1 MEKTIIIRNLSDEQV
16 EQKIRE
22 LQGSEYVKL
31 ARRKE
36 RVDYARRRLLSDL
49 LRYEK
54 RGRELA
60 AAGVTLESLYPDK
73 EPEEPEN
80 SDW

>member
-1 MEKTIIIRNLSDEQV
+1 MENIVIRNLSDEQV
-16 EQKIRE
+16 EQKINE
-22 LQGSEYVKL
+22 LKGSEYVKL

-60 AAGVTLESLYPDK
+60 AEGVSLESLNGI
-73 EPEEPEN
+73 EEGNE
-80 SDW
+80 

>member
-1 MEKTIIIRNLSDEQV
+1 MGKTNIGNLSDEQIK
-16 EQKIRE
+16 QKIRE

-36 RVDYARRRLLSDL
+36 RVDNAQHRLLTDL

-60 AAGVTLESLYPDK
+60 AAGVTLESLYSDK

>member
-1 MEKTIIIRNLSDEQV
+1 MERIIIRNLSDEQV
-16 EQKIRE
+16 EQKINE
-22 LQGSEYVKL
+22 LKGSEYVKL
-31 ARRKE
+31 ARKKE

-60 AAGVTLESLYPDK
+60 AEGISFESLNVL
-73 EPEEPEN
+73 EEGSE
-80 SDW
+80 

>member
-1 MEKTIIIRNLSDEQV
+1 MGKTIIGNLSDEQV

-22 LQGSEYVKL
+22 LQGSEYIKL

-60 AAGVTLESLYPDK
+60 AEGVTIESLYFGE
-73 EPEEPEN
+73 EPKEPEN
-80 SDW
+80 SGW

>member
-1 MEKTIIIRNLSDEQV
+1 MEPKTIIRNLSDEQV

-31 ARRKE
+31 GRKKE
-36 RVDYARRRLLSDL
+36 RVDYARRKLLSDL

-60 AAGVTLESLYPDK
+60 AEGVTLESLYFGD
-73 EPEEPEN
+73 EPEN
-80 SDW
+80 GD